1 MSKNT
6 NPSSATLA
14 ALTSEHADLVSRIAA
29 PLWSRVG
36 RPVDATDFSWT
47 RSLLGGNGP
56 QLLVQALQELNAL
69 DLQTRVLSA
78 RGVSR
83 FLSWLLGEVLPTD
96 SQAKQSPELV
106 WTLPRSHSA
115 GPVRGQSYLECCVR
129 LIGEAKTSL
138 SIVSRFID
146 SAGIGAL
153 SAPLL
158 AALSRNVAVRLFVH
172 DALNIGTMTSRAL
185 EELRRESERH
195 GVDLSVF
202 SAEAGLGR
210 DRLLNPLFHAKFII
224 CDDRALLLGSANLSS
239 YALSANFE
247 AGVVLGE
254 APAQEALL
262 VLDGILQTDS
272 VYLVFQTKPAA

>member
-6 NPSSATLA
+6 NPSFATLA
-14 ALTSEHADLVSRIAA
+14 ALTSEHTDLVSRIAA

-36 RPVDATDFSWT
+36 RPVEAADFFWT
-47 RSLLGGNGP
+47 RSLLGENGP

-83 FLSWLLGEVLPTD
+83 FLSRLLGEGLPTD
-96 SQAKQSPELV
+96 SRAKQSPELV
-106 WTLPRSHSA
+106 WTLPHSHSV
-115 GPVRGQSYLECCVR
+115 GPVRGQSYLECCIR
-129 LIGEAKTSL
+129 LICESKTSL
-138 SIVSRFID
+138 SIVSPFID
-146 SAGIGAL
+146 RAGIGAM
-153 SAPLL
+153 STPLL

-172 DALNIGTMTSRAL
+172 DALNMGTMTSRAL

-195 GVDLSVF
+195 GADLSVF
-202 SAEAGLGR
+202 SAEAGSGR
-210 DRLLNPLFHAKFII
+210 DRLLNPFFII
-224 CDDRALLLGSANLSS
+224 RDDQALLLGSANLTS

-247 AGVVLGE
+247 AGVLLGE
-254 APAQEALL
+254 APAQEALF

-272 VYLVFQTKPAA
+272 VYLAFQTKSVA